1 MSETFNEGLVLF
13 AVGMITVFTI
23 LGLVVLTG
31 KMIIRIV
38 NHFTPD
44 KPLISDVTHSR
55 DANISKHIAAIVT
68 TVDIVTQG
76 KGRIKNIKK
85 ID

>member
-1 MSETFNEGLVLF
+1 MGEALELLV
-13 AVGMITVFTI
+13 VGMITVFII

-31 KMIIRIV
+31 QFIIRLV
-38 NHFTPD
+38 NRFTPE
-44 KPLISDVTHSR
+44 KPLVSGVTHLG
-55 DANISKHIAAIVT
+55 DANIGKHIAAIVT

-76 KGRIKNIKK
+76 KGRIKNIEK